1 MTFSNT
7 LPVDQGR
14 YIQAQAGMTRIT
26 GVMALLSRLAL
37 PIAMAAMLTL
47 G

>member
-1 MTFSNT
+1 MTYLNI
-7 LPVDQGR
+7 LPAKPEQ